1 MREAAKKE
9 LTCGTQQAYK
19 VPMAKR
25 KVKMAKKK
33 TGKRPVKKVTQKA
46 LEYVI
51 VRCSRAGVHAGMLA
65 SVGKDFV
72 VLHQARRLWYWNGA
86 ATLSELAVHGLNPA
100 KSSSSKFSVRVPEQ
114 RLAREDVCE
123 IIVCQPAGRASI
135 EGVPEWR
142 A

>member
-1 MREAAKKE
+1 MKKTARRVKKKAAVK
-9 LTCGTQQAYK
+9 
-19 VPMAKR
+19 AKR
-25 KVKMAKKK
+25 E
-33 TGKRPVKKVTQKA
+33 

-51 VRCSRAGVHAGMLA
+51 VRCSRAGVHAGLLA

-72 VLHQARRLWYWNGA
+72 VLLQARRLWHWNGA

-100 KSSSSKFSVRVPEQ
+100 KSSGSKFAVRVPEQ
-114 RLAREDVCE
+114 RVAREDVCE
-123 IIVCQPAGRASI
+123 IIACQPAGRASI